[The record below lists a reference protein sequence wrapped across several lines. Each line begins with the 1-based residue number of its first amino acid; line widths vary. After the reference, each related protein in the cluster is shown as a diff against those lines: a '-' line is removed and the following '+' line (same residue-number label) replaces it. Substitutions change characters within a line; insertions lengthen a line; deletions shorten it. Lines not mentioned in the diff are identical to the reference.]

1 MKLAIISHTEHYLN
15 DKGEV
20 IAWGPT
26 VREINNLT
34 KIFSEVY
41 HIAPL
46 HKTRAPASALG
57 YTSDKI
63 KYIPLVASGGAGL
76 ASKIKILIAAPKN
89 LLKVHK
95 VLDKVDYVQF
105 RGPTNLGMYIIPY
118 LSIRKRPKKWFKYAG
133 NWVQQNPPI
142 SYGLQRWWLKANL
155 QKSIVTVNGKWPD
168 QQNHI
173 ISFENPCITTEEL
186 EEAHEIADKK
196 RFDEGQTICF
206 VGRLEEEKGVLR
218 IIETLKLIPGSSIK
232 KVIFVGDGPNR
243 RLFEEMAKPLKLEY
257 LFTGGLSRYKLA
269 DVYKESHLFFLPSTA
284 SEGFPKVIAE
294 AAAYGCVPVV
304 SNISSIGQFVKN
316 NENGILLENVSPEF
330 MAKRLKDILEKPDL
344 LKYLSSKA
352 VNIAIPFTY
361 DHYNSRIKNEVLPQL
376 K

>member
-1 MKLAIISHTEHYLN
+1 MKLAIISHTEHYLD

-26 VREINNLT
+26 VREINNLI

-46 HKTRAPASALG
+46 HKKNAPSSALG

-63 KYIPLVASGGAGL
+63 KYIPLDPSGGAGL
-76 ASKIKILIAAPKN
+76 ASKIKILTSAPKN
-89 LLKVHK
+89 LLTVHQ
-95 VLDKVDYVQF
+95 VLDQVDYVQF

-133 NWVQQNPPI
+133 NWVQQNPPL
-142 SYGLQRWWLKANL
+142 SYGLQRWWLKTNL

-168 QQNHI
+168 QQSHI

-186 EEAHEIADKK
+186 KEAHEIAETK
-196 RFDEGQTICF
+196 RFDNELTMCF
-206 VGRLEEEKGVLR
+206 VGRLEEEKGVVR
-218 IIETLKLIPGSSIK
+218 IIETLKLIPESSIK

-243 RLFEEMAKPLKLEY
+243 KVFEDMAKPLHLECV
-257 LFTGGLSRYKLA
+257 FTGGLSRYKLS
-269 DVYKESHLFFLPSTA
+269 DVYKESHLFCLPSTA

-304 SNISSIGQFVKN
+304 SNISSIGQFVTN
-316 NENGILLENVSPEF
+316 NENGILLEDVSPKF
-330 MAKRLKDILEKPDL
+330 MAQRFKDILEKPDF

-361 DHYNSRIKNEVLPQL
+361 DHYNSRIKNEVLPRL